1 MKVYKIHE
9 ADNSPDINVKL
20 TAVRASR
27 YRMFGSPERIP
38 ENEIVVVDLRDGA
51 RPDDFDASFS
61 VLDRHPMYE
70 VLLVRRK
77 RQGSVAGPQGSGNEQ
92 TSSPARDSEPSGDSE

>member
-1 MKVYKIHE
+1 MKIYKIHE

-38 ENEIVVVDLRDGA
+38 ENEIAVVDLRDGV

-61 VLDRHPMYE
+61 VLDRNPMYE

-77 RQGSVAGPQGSGNEQ
+77 QQAGE
-92 TSSPARDSEPSGDSE
+92 E